1 MAKVNED
8 LKKQV
13 EKFNKSVEDVKRQK
27 VKTEKFEPL
36 KPEQTNTEVNRM
48 ANNYKSYM
56 NGYKVR
62 DIDRS
67 SGVSDNGFNQDV
79 LDNNTILYN
88 SDTNNNAPKKMRRIV
103 SSKSDDY
110 NTLNY
115 QQKTMGRMFGN
126 QAKLMTRFHSEKIA
140 FNTKY
145 QNSMLEYT
153 KNISEQVT
161 QMNKIKNSIQIDFY
175 KNSLTT
181 QSSILEELKS
191 INKTL
196 KTGFNLNDK
205 GERVYNRETQSLIR
219 DLFSGG
225 NFRGKAKDILKSL
238 GNEGLSFA
246 TGGMSSM
253 MSMAL
258 GMLPMILQ
266 MGGPKM
272 LLSMGAKMGIG
283 SGVEKLLGNSR
294 QGILAKKMMEDPGE
308 FFENMMT
315 SWGLRDKGIKGW
327 LGKRLGRKDGG
338 INKDFDISR
347 VLNKDFKGKA
357 NFDYMAHTALTK
369 VITRSLAN
377 IESVFSG
384 KPAMYYNYATNKFET
399 LEEGKEAMK
408 GSSKSA
414 MEEIEKLTKSITKG
428 EKIKVKSR
436 VGGKEYEKFELGA
449 WDTLLKMKNDLQ
461 DSNLDYI
468 QKAIR
473 AKGDDIANAFVKLV
487 TFLARNDSDP
497 AELLNEDLPVKVV
510 VKALFGNKIND
521 KTPDRVY
528 NQYMEQA
535 FQFKI
540 FLDALKSLNSKEG
553 KKVYQTLLGKANKLY
568 DTIVKETDLAFKSAE
583 GSVAQWSAYNYGE
596 IIDEQKKRMRGKT
609 RYELDEEFKD
619 IRKEYDFMKLE
630 KMNIDLTGVANEE
643 QLKVRLTEEYNKM
656 MQPLFMGTTDKIR
669 NNLKAKARQLKKQN
683 HVFAKYAE
691 DLSRAFEKAGS
702 KVFDDYRQDISISSI
717 AELRAKTEGP
727 KFNGYDHKTTIES
740 AKNIAKWH
748 MENNPKAR
756 GLINTGAAVGYTA
769 LVKQMFQSTGMVG
782 PMGSAIIGIG
792 AAASAILSGKMGK
805 VTEIMTTSLGDE
817 KMLDKNG
824 NETNVTR
831 RQVLMEATYK
841 EMLPKAWGYR
851 QGAKFGAWIKN
862 NIRFGPILG
871 PVIGL
876 STGFLL
882 SKASSFVVKVAGL
895 FGKMGKGLLNSLGKT
910 LSGDENMS
918 WGDSLRD
925 LIRSKFGLGPVNDF
939 TSKDVFDQTIDK
951 KKSKT
956 DRFFDFF
963 TGRNVRPSKDPVK
976 AAVDN
981 ANGETSDEKKEDVQD
996 RYYRMRQEYYASK
1009 KSKVEEGPK
1018 EKIKTVEDSV
1028 KATLASTLAIRV
1040 VGGHLDAIGTIG
1052 ALDAETYRSKL
1063 QNLAKTAGVTA
1074 QKSVAPDTPKAV
1086 VDNLK
1091 KVINTNAG
1099 QSINFTKSDNEMKKE
1114 TKEQDVQEEIE
1125 KENRDNLEKIAKGNG
1140 GKEKTKKPK
1149 KKGGLLALGLAA
1161 LLFGKDAVDIG
1172 KKWIPK
1178 IFGGIF
1184 KSMPKFLGGLT
1195 KWLIDLVNPF
1205 KAPKRVAKGAK
1216 KAFDIFSGFY
1226 QKDADG
1232 KVSKDGKISAAMDIF
1247 KFFRDPVG
1255 RGLAKGVGKTA
1266 FGVAKGVYNKTIGK
1280 TAIPKGAKWM
1290 AKGFA
1295 RTAKFAKT
1303 YFGLKM
1309 SERLAI
1315 KVVGDTAEKA
1325 ATKGVENAAK
1335 EILKQAKNT
1344 KEIGKIAY
1352 WALKALDSLENLLF
1366 KIPGVKKFAAK
1377 IANKFVPMCKKIVQ
1391 ELIEK
1396 ISGKLG
1402 KKAGES
1408 AAKKGFIGT
1417 VKGLLTAG
1425 TVTAVLNLG
1434 FIAWDSWQGAKK
1446 AKDFFKIKEGDVP
1459 TTLQTWACAIT
1470 YGILSLI
1477 ECIPGC
1483 MVITSIVSA
1492 IDGIMKWM
1500 CYAIYI
1506 ALDKCLDTFGAG
1518 DDEKQA
1524 ERMKTLMGLD
1534 GELPKTVKEDENGN
1548 IDFGYGA
1555 TAEGKPISTE
1565 LAKKLND
1572 TQLKMREE
1580 GRTEDEIKRE
1590 MSRLIKEGGS
1600 GVTKYHGSIEGNPVK
1615 NETSAPTFY
1624 SQKKF
1629 PDINIGGLSTQKD
1642 GCALAVLKM
1651 LLNAK
1656 GQNIDDATLMTKMNQ
1671 HILNNKSVSI
1681 DIFRDFGGKLTSNK
1695 KVVKSALKSGSCL
1708 MALLIRNK
1716 GFNHFV
1722 AVISKDSKT
1731 VYMGDPL
1738 KDRWE
1743 TISANSPAF
1752 LNNFIAAAIFSGT
1765 ITSNLSVKNITKKGG
1780 RGVGGF
1786 GKNAKPIDHYFG
1798 IKNNAKKAARSAIMN
1813 IFNNGGSFGDGEYE
1827 QSGVGDTSTGG
1838 TVSSNGGFQNGVV
1851 AMPHGPV
1858 VAVMPGGGAQDNI
1871 VKYQDGTIAKRHGTV
1886 GFRNFNPDSHKKGS
1900 SWAKT
1905 KFGAMDSPNGA
1916 YVTYPSPDH
1925 ASAAMKYM
1933 IFEKK
1938 DGTVWYNK
1946 TIKSFVDLYLGGSA
1960 GGNVSNYLNYVT
1972 KYSGKGPDTVL
1983 STLNEQ
1989 ERTGLL
1995 RGVRMAEI
2003 GVDTDDKLKAF
2014 YQGTGSNKETVME
2027 QGTGKAGGNG
2037 LKSINTDP
2045 LFWGRGSFNIDRAIV
2060 NTMHTQAKHVEDSYK
2075 WSKDKMCG
2083 MAAALFVLKLAYHH
2097 LWQKFTPHEIKAWGE
2112 RTKGAFS
2119 KNYGVNQ
2126 NFFIALGMRPIDIG
2140 KVYKD
2145 TIGRGKQ
2152 GEAGKIDGWPFVSLG
2167 IFTSGPNCI
2176 QPGEV
2181 MVVNTVN
2188 GHWMT
2193 IARAKDGKIYLSNPD
2208 EHGPRA
2214 IGKGDSNR
2222 VRFALNAIDPNQ
2234 IRNILD
2240 RSSSSA
2246 GGNKSNNN
2254 TTTTNGNNNTNTDGT
2269 TTTDANGDTN
2279 NSGSVDTGTPNKG
2292 TSAALGGWFWKD
2304 GEGNINQVFF
2314 GTKTKK
2320 TRGSGGGNGSG
2331 NNGGGP
2337 TISNNVEG
2345 AAFPESNV
2353 VDSISL
2359 PIYEPVALKETDKPF
2374 KAAIECVKAAHGPGQ
2389 SIGQCRIYT
2398 ANALIRAG
2406 YSGKFQSTWR
2416 FGSADS
2422 AAGRKEPTH
2431 DNNRGN
2437 HVGLPPDLGFTMI
2450 SVKSPPQPGDVV
2462 IIWPFSGTKRA
2473 GKEPVGYLGH
2483 VEMYCGKDAAT
2494 RAGKSAQSGWFSNF
2508 DQRRNTAYGEGQPN
2522 NGYGNRVTMYRD
2534 SNFLGK
2540 KKGMSTP
2547 GQMRPGVGTF
2557 CEKGSGNTTT
2567 TKTTTTATNT
2577 NNSKKG
2583 GKGDGGD
2590 IIVNGFN
2597 GPTRL
2602 STSGSG
2608 TASNYYSKG
2617 STSYNTESVVNNVT
2631 NQLYTKK
2638 ADGKGPGVHEPGIE
2652 VSKDGEEKKPIRQ
2665 LRILPP
2671 DPDRNRSL
2679 AMRDLNAKA
2688 KYNREMRK
2696 LDEDR
2701 HYKNFGF
2708 MKVSYAS
2715 KDDVI
2720 SRTVSTLSGY
2730 VQNKHAKNPLV
2741 DALLKLTG
2749 SLADNVVQRKIGTK
2763 KLLAADE
2770 QYTEVLDIHKDANKM
2785 AKNSITKN
2793 NNNQEII
2800 NNTRVS
2806 NFWVKPE
2813 DAVAEHFINY
2823 FQSHTIDTGSQEN
2836 SSNLIK

>member
-27 VKTEKFEPL
+27 VKSEKFEPL

-67 SGVSDNGFNQDV
+67 SGVSDNGFNQDA

-126 QAKLMTRFHSEKIA
+126 QAKLMTRFHSEKMA

-238 GNEGLSFA
+238 GNDGLSFA

-521 KTPDRVY
+521 KTPDSVY
-528 NQYMEQA
+528 NKYMEQA

-553 KKVYQTLLGKANKLY
+553 KKVYQTLLGKANRLY

-609 RYELDEEFKD
+609 RHELDEEFKD

-727 KFNGYDHKTTIES
+727 KFNGYDHKTAIES

-895 FGKMGKGLLNSLGKT
+895 FGKMGKGLLNSLGRT

-1086 VDNLK
+1086 VDNMK
-1091 KVINTNAG
+1091 KVINTNVG

-1125 KENRDNLEKIAKGNG
+1125 KENRDNLEKIAKGGG
-1140 GKEKTKKPK
+1140 GKEKVKKPK

-1178 IFGGIF
+1178 IFGGLF
-1184 KSMPKFLGGLT
+1184 KSLPKFLGGLT
-1195 KWLIDLVNPF
+1195 KWLIDLINPF

-1266 FGVAKGVYNKTIGK
+1266 FGVAKGVYKKTIGK

-1483 MVITSIVSA
+1483 MIITSIVSA
-1492 IDGIMKWM
+1492 IDGIMKWL

-1572 TQLKMREE
+1572 AQLKMREE

-1600 GVTKYHGSIEGNPVK
+1600 GVTQYHGSIEGNPVK
-1615 NETSAPTFY
+1615 NEASAPTFY

-1786 GKNAKPIDHYFG
+1786 GKNAKPIDHFFG
-1798 IKNNAKKAARSAIMN
+1798 IKNNARKAARGAIMN
-1813 IFNNGGSFGDGEYE
+1813 IFNNGSSFGDGEYE

-1960 GGNVSNYLNYVT
+1960 GGNVSSYLNYVT

-2097 LWQKFTPHEIKAWGE
+2097 LWQKFTPNEIKAWGE

-2119 KNYGVNQ
+2119 KDYGVNQ

-2181 MVVNTVN
+2181 MVVNTVD

-2208 EHGPRA
+2208 EHGPRV

-2222 VRFALNAIDPNQ
+2222 VRFALNAVDPNQ

-2240 RSSSSA
+2240 RSSSST
-2246 GGNKSNNN
+2246 GGNKNSNSTTN
-2254 TTTTNGNNNTNTDGT
+2254 TNGNNGNNNTTTDGT
-2269 TTTDANGDTN
+2269 TTTDANGDAN
-2279 NSGSVDTGTPNKG
+2279 NSGSGDAGTPNKG

-2304 GEGNINQVFF
+2304 SEGNINQVFF

-2320 TRGSGGGNGSG
+2320 VRSSGGGNNGSG

-2337 TISNNVEG
+2337 TITSNVEG
-2345 AAFPESNV
+2345 AAFPNMK
-2353 VDSISL
+2353 DTLSL
-2359 PIYEPVALKETDKPF
+2359 PIVPALKLKNGDKPF
-2374 KAAIECVKAAHGPGQ
+2374 EAAKNCVKNKKGDHYIDPGE
-2389 SIGQCRIYT
+2389 CKDYV
-2398 ANALIRAG
+2398 AKALHQAG
-2406 YSGKFQSTWR
+2406 YPSTVFGTWR
-2416 FGSADS
+2416 QGSQDR
-2422 AAGRKEPTH
+2422 AAGRGIPDGPDSKI
-2431 DNNRGN
+2431 DQQI
-2437 HVGLPPDLGFTMI
+2437 GLPPDFGFTMI
-2450 SVKSPPQPGDVV
+2450 SVQSPPQPGDVA
-2462 IIWPFSGTKRA
+2462 IIWPF
-2473 GKEPVGYLGH
+2473 GKHRSGH
-2483 VEMYCGKDAAT
+2483 VEMYCGPE
-2494 RAGKSAQSGWFSNF
+2494 AGAKQSGWVSDF
-2508 DQRRNTAYGEGQPN
+2508 DQRRNTPYSESNPN
-2522 NGYGNRVTMYRD
+2522 NGYGRRITLYRD
-2534 SNFLGK
+2534 SNFLAN
-2540 KKGMSTP
+2540 KKGMSA
-2547 GQMRPGVGTF
+2547 
-2557 CEKGSGNTTT
+2557 GSSNTNT
-2567 TKTTTTATNT
+2567 TKTTVTTTNT
-2577 NNSKKG
+2577 NSNNGKKQ

-2590 IIVNGFN
+2590 DGVGIIVSGFN
-2597 GPTRL
+2597 GPTKL
-2602 STSGSG
+2602 SSSGSG

-2617 STSYNTESVVNNVT
+2617 STSYNTESVVNRT
-2631 NQLYTKK
+2631 ANQLYTKK

-2785 AKNSITKN
+2785 AKNSIIKN

-2806 NFWVKPE
+2806 NFWMKPE